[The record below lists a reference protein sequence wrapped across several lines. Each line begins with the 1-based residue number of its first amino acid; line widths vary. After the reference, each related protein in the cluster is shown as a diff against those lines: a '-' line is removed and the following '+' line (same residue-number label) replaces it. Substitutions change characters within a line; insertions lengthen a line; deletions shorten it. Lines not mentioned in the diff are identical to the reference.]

1 MYLLESFKLCFVL
14 SRTTYILKTPKTLI
28 ILKMKYLLLRE
39 SSAKYKIPGYY
50 PTVQKVP
57 SILFV

>member
-14 SRTTYILKTPKTLI
+14 CRTTYILKTPRALI
-28 ILKMKYLLLRE
+28 ILKLKCLLLRE
-39 SSAKYKIPGYY
+39 FSAKYKIPGYY
-50 PTVQKVP
+50 PTVQKVQ